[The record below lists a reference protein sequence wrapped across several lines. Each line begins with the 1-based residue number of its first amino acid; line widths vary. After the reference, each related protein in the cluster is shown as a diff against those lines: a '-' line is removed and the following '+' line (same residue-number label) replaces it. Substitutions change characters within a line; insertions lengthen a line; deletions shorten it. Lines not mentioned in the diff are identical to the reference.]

1 MGGCRRACHL
11 GVCGLAIPTKG
22 RFVHRNILTF
32 LPPFPK
38 GKRLLALRRTSVP
51 LSFSSS
57 PSAQRAEAEP
67 AQGLPGQA
75 LSPLEGLG
83 LKPSRKRNRWR
94 RVQRG
99 RSVYFAENAKLVNQ
113 QALCSPSSKRL
124 VLGRNILVFFGFY
137 QRERYIIKILINFLA
152 MFNPKTKST

>member
-1 MGGCRRACHL
+1 MPALRRRRRGGCRRACHL

-83 LKPSRKRNRWR
+83 RPLRPQAASAIGGEGFSEEDQYISLKTPSLLTNRLFAR
-94 RVQRG
+94 PV
-99 RSVYFAENAKLVNQ
+99 RSAWSLVEIFWCFS
-113 QALCSPSSKRL
+113 A
-124 VLGRNILVFFGFY
+124 F
-137 QRERYIIKILINFLA
+137 
-152 MFNPKTKST
+152 TKGKGT

>member
-1 MGGCRRACHL
+1 M
-11 GVCGLAIPTKG
+11 CGLAIPTKG
-22 RFVHRNILTF
+22 RFVHRNIL

-38 GKRLLALRRTSVP
+38 GKRPLALRRTSVP

-83 LKPSRKRNRWR
+83 LQASQAASAIGGEGFSEEDQYISLKTPSLLTNRLFAR
-94 RVQRG
+94 PV
-99 RSVYFAENAKLVNQ
+99 RSAWSLVEIFWCFS
-113 QALCSPSSKRL
+113 A
-124 VLGRNILVFFGFY
+124 F
-137 QRERYIIKILINFLA
+137 
-152 MFNPKTKST
+152 TKGKGT